1 MPSKAPYTGPALISY
16 GFRPFF
22 FLATLFA
29 LLAIPVWLLV
39 WRGTFTLG
47 GPFSPIDWHIHEMLF
62 GYAAAVIAGFLF
74 TAVPNWTGRLPVRGW
89 PLGLLAILWLSGR
102 IAVAGGFG
110 LPAEGVMVLDCAFL
124 LVVTLAIGMEIMA
137 GRNWRNL
144 RVLVPVSLLWA
155 ANVIFH
161 QEAMRSSAADLG
173 VRLGFAVVV
182 FLLTLI
188 GGRIIPSFTRNWLT
202 RRDASRLPAPFG
214 RVDRIALIAGASALL
229 IWVAAPVSV
238 FAKLLLALAAVLH
251 SLRLARWKGEATWP
265 SPLLLM
271 LHVSY
276 AFAPA
281 GLLALAMA
289 DTPAMG
295 LHLLGIGA
303 IGGMTVAVMIRA
315 TRGHTGRSLVAGR
328 DLTFAYSLIVL
339 AALIRTFLPNVVIA
353 GLDGILLSG
362 LMWTAGFALI
372 VVRIVPWLALPPDGR
387 KTPGQPKRP
396 QGPGAGASFPDP
408 KSG

>member
-22 FLATLFA
+22 LLATLFA

-39 WRGTFTLG
+39 WRGTFALS

-74 TAVPNWTGRLPVRGW
+74 TAVPNWTGRRPVRGL
-89 PLGLLAILWLSGR
+89 PLGLLALLWLSGR

-124 LVVTLAIGMEIMA
+124 LVATLVIGMEIMA

-144 RVLVPVSLLWA
+144 RVLVPVALLWA

-161 QEAMRSSAADLG
+161 LEAMQTSAADLG

-182 FLLTLI
+182 FLLMLI

-202 RRDASRLPAPFG
+202 KRDASRLPAPFG
-214 RVDRIALIAGASALL
+214 RVDGIALLAGAAALL
-229 IWVAAPVSV
+229 VWVAAPASV
-238 FAKLLLALAAVLH
+238 LAKLLLALAAALH
-251 SLRLARWKGEATWP
+251 ILRLARWKGEATWP

-276 AFAPA
+276 AFVPA

-289 DTPAMG
+289 
-295 LHLLGIGA
+295 
-303 IGGMTVAVMIRA
+303 
-315 TRGHTGRSLVAGR
+315 
-328 DLTFAYSLIVL
+328 
-339 AALIRTFLPNVVIA
+339 
-353 GLDGILLSG
+353 
-362 LMWTAGFALI
+362 
-372 VVRIVPWLALPPDGR
+372 
-387 KTPGQPKRP
+387 KRP
-396 QGPGAGASFPDP
+396 PWDCTFWASVR
-408 KSG
+408 SAA